1 MKKVILVLLVFSS
14 LLFSYEITY
23 DKNTVGEVRHL
34 KIYKYPSWVAELE
47 LANGKKV
54 IFSSPKGMFE
64 FYLHPA
70 SWFKQFHITSEK
82 SFKTLYVTDFKT
94 AKTIN
99 AKGAFFVYG
108 SNEIS
113 PAGDD
118 LVPFDSYKEAQ
129 KFFKKHHGTKIF
141 GFREISY
148 GLIKFLNGAE

>member
-1 MKKVILVLLVFSS
+1 MMRFIIGLLLFSS
-14 LLFSYEITY
+14 LLFSYEIKY
-23 DKNTVGEVRHL
+23 DKDAVGQVRHL
-34 KIYKYPSWVAELE
+34 KLYKYPSWVSEIE

-54 IFSSPKGMFE
+54 LFSSPKGMFE

-70 SWFKQFHITSEK
+70 SWYGDYHITSE
-82 SFKTLYVTDFKT
+82 SDFKKLYVTDFKT

-108 SNEIS
+108 TNEIS

-118 LVPFDSYKEAQ
+118 LVPFDSYKAAED
-129 KFFKKHHGTKIF
+129 FSKKHHGTRIF

>member
-1 MKKVILVLLVFSS
+1 MVKLVVGLLVLSS

-23 DKNTVGEVRHL
+23 KKDAVGQIRHL
-34 KIYKYPSWVAELE
+34 KLYKYPSWVSEIELS
-47 LANGKKV
+47 NGKKV
-54 IFSSPKGMFE
+54 LFSSPKGMFE

-70 SWFKQFHITSEK
+70 SWYSDYHITSEK
-82 SFKTLYVTDFKT
+82 DFKRLYVTDFQT

-108 SNEIS
+108 TDEIS
-113 PAGDD
+113 PGGDD
-118 LVPFDSYKEAQ
+118 LVPFDSYKAADEFA
-129 KFFKKHHGTKIF
+129 KKHHGARVF